1 MVTHNKADQKD
12 CKEQHTKDIKKSNN
26 FFFEHVSVRCRNSAR
41 EFVGLIDGHG
51 VIRLPMKDK

>member
-12 CKEQHTKDIKKSNN
+12 CKEQHTKDIKKVII